1 MSETLPQLKDF
12 MTNRHQGRRLRTA
25 IHYFV
30 THALIA
36 SMLFATVPDRALA
49 TTDIPQSAPQL
60 APEIKVT
67 IAVEAEDGGSEASL
81 PATAYVQIQVD
92 AETAAALISGQ
103 FSDGQ
108 LVEIIN
114 GRLGSASA
122 IEYSVLSAEAASCV
136 QAGGAFQP
144 PTGPNGEP
152 LPPPIKLPDVVPGV
166 PRRWVPRQGTPG
178 GRPMGWKPDTPVP
191 DPDGGQPGGSWDGEH
206 GHWDIDNGRG
216 RRVRCLP
223 TGEAVGSDPAHSPLG
238 RPLDPP
244 PPFTGLDLS
253 RGIHLD
259 CHGNCFPPT
268 TGINLS
274 PILPAID
281 PTIVIIVIVV
291 VVVIVVAP
299 EVGIPLA
306 LTCSIIP
313 GPGM

>member
-1 MSETLPQLKDF
+1 MPATLEQI
-12 MTNRHQGRRLRTA
+12 TNHTRNVRTARRLRTA

-36 SMLFATVPDRALA
+36 SMLIATAPERALA
-49 TTDIPQSAPQL
+49 TTDIQQSPLQF
-60 APEIKVT
+60 APEITVAL
-67 IAVEAEDGGSEASL
+67 AVDTEDGGSEAPL
-81 PATAYVQIQVD
+81 TPTAYVQVQVD
-92 AETAAALISGQ
+92 ADTAAALISGQ

-114 GRLGSASA
+114 SRLSSATS
-122 IEYSVLSAEAASCV
+122 IEYSVLSAEAASCM

-152 LPPPIKLPDVVPGV
+152 LPPPVKLPDVAPGT
-166 PRRWVPRQGTPG
+166 PRRWVPREGTPG

-191 DPDGGQPGGSWDGEH
+191 NPDGGQPGGSWDNEH

-238 RPLDPP
+238 RPLEPP

-268 TGINLS
+268 TGINPS
-274 PILPAID
+274 PILPSID
-281 PTIVIIVIVV
+281 PGIVIIVIVV

-299 EVGIPLA
+299 EVGVPLA